1 MELDRLV
8 MPGTEIQ
15 SKIMKSAT
23 GFKNSILK
31 TWFPIPEF
39 VFDNPVTFDTADR
52 VFNTHPHRSEPLI
65 NLLIQ
70 VRQRLAF
77 GLLFG
82 LKHGHLVEAKAL
94 KAGIL
99 T

>member
-15 SKIMKSAT
+15 SKIMQPTA

-31 TWFPIPEF
+31 TRFPIPNF
-39 VFDNPVTFDTADR
+39 VFDNSVTFDTADG
-52 VFNTHPHRSEPLI
+52 VFNANSNRRKPLI
-65 NLLIQ
+65 SVFIQ
-70 VRQRLAF
+70 VGQRLAS
-77 GLLFG
+77 GLLFR
-82 LKHGHLVEAKAL
+82 LQHSHLVEAKAL
-94 KAGIL
+94 KTGIL